1 MKESEVEDSSTRVR
15 KIYSNLQEAY
25 PRLES
30 VLSCSVCYE
39 TISDPVLTKCSH
51 SFCSLCIRR
60 YMIYKLQCPACFQ
73 ELHERDLIPNKP
85 LRDVL
90 LLLSQNKSRDPSLSQ
105 DCNICGVTI
114 LTAKLEAHSLQC
126 SNSPSKT
133 NKTLISSMKPISK
146 PVYHLLK
153 DSDLKK
159 KLKEVGLCI
168 KGDRKTLVSRH
179 QRFVIL
185 WNSECSKE
193 KPLSQTEIVSLVEKE
208 EMNELKRKKCE
219 IPSVL
224 SQFDRNSDPKLIE
237 MKQKEILSSNKHSFQ
252 GLINNIKAQRENKPS
267 NDSSIS
273 ENDEITSPISSSKQ
287 STSSIM
293 ASPST
298 PKISELYVTPKRKV
312 FTQLV
317 DSNKKMKQNSVQS
330 LFQQTEKR
338 KVNCPSCDGLIT
350 ASFLN
355 IHLDRCLEVESGVK
369 GMRNRP
375 NSNEDEDFVPIFSQ
389 SSTQVKRKKKRP

>member
-90 LLLSQNKSRDPSLSQ
+90 LLLSQNKSRDPSPSQ

-146 PVYHLLK
+146 PVI
-153 DSDLKK
+153 
-159 KLKEVGLCI
+159 E
-168 KGDRKTLVSRH
+168 KTLVSRH

-389 SSTQVKRKKKRP
+389 SSTQVKRKKKKALTPAKLQI